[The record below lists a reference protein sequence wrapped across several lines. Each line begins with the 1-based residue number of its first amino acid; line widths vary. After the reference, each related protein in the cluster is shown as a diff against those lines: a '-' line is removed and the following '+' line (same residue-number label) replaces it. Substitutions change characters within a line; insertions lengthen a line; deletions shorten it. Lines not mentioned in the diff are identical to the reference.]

1 MRTFLTSCL
10 LTLTALL
17 FTPSAEATPLVRNS
31 TAETTNVEHT
41 VATTPYAVD
50 AVNMKQQ
57 QKAAKKA
64 AKHQK
69 RIERMKK
76 RLAKWQSRAVDDD
89 AKTAAIVAY
98 ITIFGFLISLLALH
112 EEGSN
117 HRIT

>member
-31 TAETTNVEHT
+31 TTETTNVERT

-89 AKTAAIVAY
+89 ANRRRTMMTIHVLHHPTANLEDVCD
-98 ITIFGFLISLLALH
+98 
-112 EEGSN
+112 
-117 HRIT
+117 